1 MYITGG
7 TGVQRHGEGFAKAYF
22 LPNKD
27 AYAETC
33 ASIGLALWSHRLT
46 MLHKDAEYYDIFERV
61 LFNGLLSGVSLDGKE
76 FFYENPLEADGEFA
90 FNEGQ
95 IKRSAWFDCSC
106 CPTNVVR
113 FLPSIGGYV
122 YTYDS
127 NGIYVNLYVNNNA
140 NIDWQGQ
147 NIKIKQK
154 TRYPWDG
161 HVKIEFDPD
170 SEGQFNLALRI
181 PGWVRGKAVPGDLY
195 QFKDTDLASQEKIR
209 VAVNSSAAAVE
220 SNKGRIALQRG
231 PVMYCLEEE
240 DNGSDILN
248 IAISEDA
255 DFTDDYQQD
264 LLGGVVTI
272 QSEIAL
278 VNISGHESKK
288 KKITAIPYYSWA
300 NRKPGQ
306 MLVWIPEN

>member
-1 MYITGG
+1 
-7 TGVQRHGEGFAKAYF
+7 
-22 LPNKD
+22 
-27 AYAETC
+27 
-33 ASIGLALWSHRLT
+33 
-46 MLHKDAEYYDIFERV
+46 
-61 LFNGLLSGVSLDGKE
+61 VSLDGKE

-209 VAVNSSAAAVE
+209 VAVNDEVQSIVLKNGYFYLDRYWKKGDVVKISLPMPIKKVTAHPAVE